1 MVTPSFPDAQLRIGD
16 TRLRVTRNDD
26 HSSHAMTPAEIEH
39 IFRDEAGRVLATLI
53 RLLGDFDRAEEA
65 RQDAFAAALEQWPE
79 RGVPDN
85 PCAWLVQTARN
96 KAIDHLRRE
105 SLFLGKITDLELSGT
120 EKDAGEIE
128 ERLNSAVFGDD

>member
-39 IFRDEAGRVLATLI
+39 IFRDEAGRTLATLI

-65 RQDAFAAALEQWPE
+65 LQDAFAAALERWPAMA
-79 RGVPDN
+79 PPAN
-85 PCAWLVQTARN
+85 PRAWLVSVGRN
-96 KAIDHLRRE
+96 KAIDRVRRQIA
-105 SLFLGKITDLELSGT
+105 FRGKQQQLAHELELN
-120 EKDAGEIE
+120 A
-128 ERLNSAVFGDD
+128 AVDGPCADEAPDPA